1 MGVKRFTV
9 NRYSNERFTVP
20 VAAGGVPPTLTMNVL
35 IIAGGG
41 AGGPSIGAGGG
52 AGGVLEGTLIVSLP
66 YTSTVTIGAGA
77 PTGAEATNGS
87 NTVCFGVTAIGGG
100 GARSWTD
107 ANGAN
112 AGNAGGSGGGGAGN
126 RGGTSAGG
134 AATQTSQGGLTGY
147 GNSGGI
153 GKSSGDPIQPAGG
166 GGAGGVGQ
174 DGINTGTTKAG
185 NGGIGIYSEI
195 TGTNTGYAGGASGH
209 SYNSAVNPDDA
220 RDIWGGGV
228 SLDNIKVNGVANK
241 GGGGAGGGFIYGPNQ
256 GAGGSGVVIVRYL
269 GAQKATGGTVTTYSA
284 SGLTY
289 TVHTFTGSG
298 TFDVAAP

>member
-1 MGVKRFTV
+1 MGLKRFTV
-9 NRYSNERFTVP
+9 NTFTKQRFTVP
-20 VAAGGVPPTLTMNVL
+20 VATGGVAPTLVMNVL

-52 AGGVLEGTLIVSLP
+52 AGGVLAGSLIVSLP

-77 PTGAEATNGS
+77 ATGAEGTNGS

-100 GARSWTD
+100 GAYSWTGT
-107 ANGAN
+107 NGVN

-134 AATQTSQGGLTGY
+134 AATQTSQSGLIGY

-209 SYNSAVNPDDA
+209 SYNSAANPDDTRA
-220 RDIWGGGV
+220 TWGGGV
-228 SLDNIKVNGVANK
+228 SLDNTKVNGVANK
-241 GGGGAGGGFIYGPNQ
+241 GGGGAGGGFIYGPAQ

-269 GAQKATGGTVTTYSA
+269 GAQKATGGTVSTYSA
-284 SGLTY
+284 EGLTY
-289 TVHTFTGSG
+289 TVHTFNSSS
-298 TFDVAAP
+298 TFDAAAP